1 MKASEKFAETTFFEK
16 SDSAGAAGEIF
27 CLELSGYEGP
37 LHTLLEL
44 ARRAK
49 VDLAEISMAQ
59 LAQQY
64 LDFIAGAEALNME
77 LAAEYLVMASWLVQ
91 LKSKYL
97 LPRAD
102 DLLAKADE
110 GDDARALRFRLLKLQ
125 AMRDAAQKL
134 LSRPRFGLQ
143 LFGPGCVTNFEQ
155 EKKKGTVDVKNI
167 AMSDLVNA
175 YRPGT
180 RKKTGS
186 SAYRPKPPNVWEV
199 EQARGW
205 LEEKCARLEEW
216 TTMSDLL
223 NLDLAGRADKIPA
236 KSLYASAFSAAV
248 MLAARHKLILQ
259 QHAEFAPLY
268 LKRGQDEQEA

>member
-180 RKKTGS
+180 RKKLAVVLIVQNRQMCGRLS
-186 SAYRPKPPNVWEV
+186 KREAGLKKNV
-199 EQARGW
+199 RGLRNGLQCRICSIWTW
-205 LEEKCARLEEW
+205 LVGRIKFQQKVFTQVLFRL
-216 TTMSDLL
+216 
-223 NLDLAGRADKIPA
+223 R
-236 KSLYASAFSAAV
+236 
-248 MLAARHKLILQ
+248 
-259 QHAEFAPLY
+259 
-268 LKRGQDEQEA
+268 